1 MLAQQSLPMFPQA
14 ANDTLVN
21 RQLRRNKGKAT
32 TTIRAKRAVVALTI
46 QFVPVLSAL

>member
-1 MLAQQSLPMFPQA
+1 MAQQSLPMFPLA
-14 ANDTLVN
+14 AKATLAN
-21 RQLRRNKGKAT
+21 SQLRRNLGKVT